1 MILSRTS
8 QYAIQA
14 LIYMAVQSQGD
25 IVLTRT
31 ISRYLNVPPAYLA
44 KIMQILCRGNLVQ
57 SFRGPTGGFRLRDG
71 AERTDLMQILS
82 LIEGPGL
89 TDNCVLGLKICADD
103 VPCPVHTQWK
113 PIKEKIIQLLHQ
125 QTLEKLAMA
134 VRSGKY
140 RIADLPEA
148 ILPAETRTDL
158 R

>member
-14 LIYMAVQSQGD
+14 LIYMAVRPHGD
-25 IVLTRT
+25 IVLNRT
-31 ISRYLNVPPAYLA
+31 IAQYLSVPPAYLA
-44 KIMQILCRGNLVQ
+44 KIMQVLCRGNLVQ
-57 SFRGPTGGFRLRDG
+57 SYRGPTGGFKLKEG
-71 AERTDLMQILS
+71 AEHTDLMQILS

-125 QTLEKLAMA
+125 QTLEKLAAA

-148 ILPAETRTDL
+148 ILPGGTDL
-158 R
+158 PPR